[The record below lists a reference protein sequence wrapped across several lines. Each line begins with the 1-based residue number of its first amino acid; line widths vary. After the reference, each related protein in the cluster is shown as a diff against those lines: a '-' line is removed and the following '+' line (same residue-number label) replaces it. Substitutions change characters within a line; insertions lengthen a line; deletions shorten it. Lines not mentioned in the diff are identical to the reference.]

1 MNFGRALRNPDRN
14 NDAVYDEVNN
24 ELNGLKD
31 YIVNND
37 IDDQDRKAISAVM
50 EELEEDL
57 ENATE
62 EDSESNIFSTI
73 IQKIKS
79 FWREHKPVEKVNE

>member
-1 MNFGRALRNPDRN
+1 MNFGRALRNPDRE
-14 NDAVYDEVNN
+14 NDAIYDEING

-62 EDSESNIFSTI
+62 QDNETNILSII

-79 FWREHKPVEKVNE
+79 FWKEHKPVQKVN